1 MQRILQAARAR
12 SSAVGHFLRDII
24 AIPSPSGGESAVA
37 QRILEEMQA
46 LGYDEARLD
55 AYGNV
60 LGRIGRGSPAVL
72 FDSHIDTVGVG
83 DRAAWPWDPFQG
95 KEEDGWIYGRGASDN
110 KGGLAAMVHAGGLIR
125 DLGLHAD
132 CTVYVCGS
140 VCEEDSDGIGY
151 KGLFELE
158 KIRPDYVVLGEC
170 TDLAIYRGHRGRM
183 EIRATI
189 RGRSCH
195 ASAPERGDNPIT
207 KMAQFLPR
215 IPELNGRL
223 KDDAFLGKG
232 TIAATKIECQTPSLN
247 AVPDSC
253 TVYFDRRLTR
263 GETKQTAVA
272 ELEQIFGAAAEVEI
286 LEYDQ
291 PSHTGARLAMEKY
304 YPTWVL
310 DEDHVL
316 VQAGVDAFRG
326 LFGKPPKVD
335 KWTFSTNGV
344 YTMGVAGV
352 PTIGL
357 GPAREEYAHSVQDR
371 VEVEDLVQAMAFYAA
386 VPGALQQRLRQE
398 KS

>member
-1 MQRILQAARAR
+1 MQQIVQAARERRA
-12 SSAVGHFLRDII
+12 SVGRFLRDII
-24 AIPSPSGGESAVA
+24 AIPSPSGGEGPVA
-37 QRILEEMQA
+37 QRILDEMRR

-60 LGRIGRGSPAVL
+60 LGRIGRGRPALL

-95 KEEDGWIYGRGASDN
+95 KEADGWIYGRGASDN
-110 KGGLAAMVHAGGLIR
+110 KGGLAAMVHAGALIK
-125 DLGLHAD
+125 DLALAAG
-132 CTVYVCGS
+132 CTIYVCGS

-158 KIRPDYVVLGEC
+158 KIRPDYVILGEC

-183 EIRATI
+183 ELSATI

-207 KMAQFLPR
+207 KMAAFLPR
-215 IPELNGRL
+215 IPQLNDRL
-223 KDDAFLGKG
+223 RGDVFLGKG

-263 GETKQTAVA
+263 GETKESAVA
-272 ELEQIFGAAAEVEI
+272 ELRQLFGAEAEIEI
-286 LEYDQ
+286 LKYDQ
-291 PSHTGARLAMEKY
+291 PSHSGVRLEMEKY

-310 DEDHVL
+310 EEDHVL
-316 VQAGVDAFRG
+316 VRAAVDAFRG
-326 LFGKPPKVD
+326 CFGKAPKVD

-352 PTIGL
+352 PTVGL
-357 GPAREEYAHSVQDR
+357 GPAREEYAHSTQDR
-371 VEVEDLVQAMAFYAA
+371 VEIEDLVQAMAFYAA
-386 VPGALQQRLRQE
+386 VPAALQKLLSRENR
-398 KS
+398 